1 MFHMSDEEHSAS
13 EDHGG
18 VAHEV
23 SEKSPFLSRS
33 TKMSKPDTAPGVDHA
48 DDAKHHGPGPSS
60 VPADAKHHGPGQASL
75 PAAYPLETVEE
86 AAETPS
92 DLTNSV
98 LDQLRDLR
106 AGASSIAS
114 SVVHSITGSKH

>member
-1 MFHMSDEEHSAS
+1 MFHMSDEEHSPS
-13 EDHGG
+13 DDHRG

-23 SEKSPFLSRS
+23 SERSPFLSRS
-33 TKMSKPDTAPGVDHA
+33 SKTSKPDTAPSTDHA

-60 VPADAKHHGPGQASL
+60 VPATHL
-75 PAAYPLETVEE
+75 LETVEE

-92 DLTNSV
+92 DLKNSV

-106 AGASSIAS
+106 AGASSVAS